1 MPVGNKENL
10 GFSSSHEAGLV
21 GFPFG
26 SNDTTIEMDDVWT
39 QSRLRQRK
47 FDKGR
52 KRGVQDL
59 NEVRTRY
66 TAFGMNVG
74 C

>member
-21 GFPFG
+21 GFSFG